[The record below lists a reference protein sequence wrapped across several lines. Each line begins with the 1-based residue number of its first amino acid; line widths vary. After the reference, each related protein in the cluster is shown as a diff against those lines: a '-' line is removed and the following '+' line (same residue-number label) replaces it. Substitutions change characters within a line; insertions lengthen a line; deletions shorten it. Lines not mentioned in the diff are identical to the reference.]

1 MSTET
6 APASKSPSPQE
17 RFDEF
22 QQRRRWLAF
31 PLAVV
36 KKSGD
41 DNGGNLAALM
51 AYFGF
56 FSLFPLLLVFA
67 TVLGFVLHG
76 HPDKQQSIEN
86 SIIKNFPSLG
96 NLIHFNSIKGSLAA
110 LIIGV
115 LTALYAGLGITNA
128 ARNAMDT
135 VWAVPRKDR
144 DSWIQS
150 KLHGVMLLATLG
162 LLFVVSS
169 FASGAVSSG
178 FGGAGTKVAGYVIS
192 IVVNFG
198 LFFISFRMMT
208 DGERPWTDLWTGA
221 LFGAVI
227 WTLLQSVGGYYLKHV
242 TSSNGSTY
250 GTFAVVIGLIIWLHL
265 GAQLFLYSAEINVV
279 RARKL
284 WPRSFFGPPLTGAD
298 QDTLRSIA
306 QIEQRHDEQSVD
318 VQFDPSATTDGDPSA
333 TTRGDPYPHAP
344 AP

>member
-1 MSTET
+1 MAAKT
-6 APASKSPSPQE
+6 APVSKSPSPQE
-17 RFDEF
+17 RFDDF
-22 QQRRRWLAF
+22 QQRRSWLAF
-31 PLAVV
+31 PLAVI
-36 KKSGD
+36 KKSSD

-67 TVLGFVLHG
+67 TVLGYVLHG
-76 HPDKQQSIEN
+76 DPGKQQSVEN
-86 SIIKNFPSLG
+86 SVIKNFPSLG
-96 NLIHFNSIKGSLAA
+96 NLIHFNAISGSLVA

-144 DSWIQS
+144 ASWIQS

-192 IVVNFG
+192 IIVNFG

-208 DGERPWTDLWTGA
+208 DGDRPWNDLWTGA
-221 LFGAVI
+221 LFGAII

-306 QIEQRHDEQSVD
+306 QIEQRHEEQQVD

-333 TTRGDPYPHAP
+333 TTGGDPYPRAP

>member
-1 MSTET
+1 M
-6 APASKSPSPQE
+6 APENAPTRKSPSPQE

-22 QQRRRWLAF
+22 QQRRSWLAF

-36 KKSGD
+36 KKNSD
-41 DNGGNLAALM
+41 DGGGNLAALM
-51 AYFGF
+51 AYYGF

-76 HPDKQQSIEN
+76 HPGKQQSIEN
-86 SIIKNFPSLG
+86 SVTKNFPSLG
-96 NLIHFNSIKGSLAA
+96 NLIHFNAISGSLVA

-115 LTALYAGLGITNA
+115 VTALYAGLSITNA
-128 ARNAMDT
+128 AQNATDT

-144 DSWIQS
+144 RSWIAS
-150 KLHGVMLLATLG
+150 RLRGVMLLVSLG

-192 IVVNFG
+192 IIVNFG
-198 LFFISFRMMT
+198 LFSISFRLMT
-208 DGERPWTDLWTGA
+208 HREQHSSDLWTGA

-227 WTLLQSVGGYYLKHV
+227 WTILQSVGGYYLKHV
-242 TSSNGSTY
+242 SSGKGSTY
-250 GTFAVVIGLIIWLHL
+250 GVFAVVLGLIIWLHL
-265 GAQLFLYSAEINVV
+265 GAQLFLYSSEINVV

-298 QDTLRSIA
+298 QDTLRSLA
-306 QIEQRHDEQSVD
+306 QIEQRHEEQQVD
-318 VQFDPSATTDGDPSA
+318 VEFDPSATTGD
-333 TTRGDPYPHAP
+333 R
-344 AP
+344 

>member
-1 MSTET
+1 MAAET
-6 APASKSPSPQE
+6 ARASKSPSPQE

-22 QQRRRWLAF
+22 QQRRSWLAF

-36 KKSGD
+36 KKNSD

-76 HPDKQQSIEN
+76 HPGKQASIED
-86 SIIKNFPSLG
+86 SVTKNFPSLG
-96 NLIHFNSIKGSLAA
+96 NLIHFNAISGSVVA
-110 LIIGV
+110 LILGI

-144 DSWIQS
+144 ASWIQS
-150 KLHGVMLLATLG
+150 KLHGVVLLVSLG

-169 FASGAVSSG
+169 FASGAVTSG
-178 FGGAGTKVAGYVIS
+178 FGGIGTKIAGYVVS
-192 IVVNFG
+192 IIVNFG
-198 LFFISFRMMT
+198 LFFISFRLMT
-208 DGERPWTDLWTGA
+208 DGKRPASELWPGA
-221 LFGAVI
+221 LFGAII

-242 TSSNGSTY
+242 SSGKSSTY
-250 GTFAVVIGLIIWLHL
+250 GVFAVVIGLIIWLHL

-318 VQFDPSATTDGDPSA
+318 VQFDPSATTG
-333 TTRGDPYPHAP
+333 GDPYPPAP

>member
-1 MSTET
+1 MAAQT

-17 RFDEF
+17 RFDTF

-41 DNGGNLAALM
+41 DGGGNLAALM
-51 AYFGF
+51 AYYGF

-76 HPDKQQSIEN
+76 HPGKQASIEN
-86 SIIKNFPSLG
+86 AITKNFPSLG
-96 NLIHFNSIKGSLAA
+96 NLIHFNAISGSLAA

-128 ARNAMDT
+128 AQNAMDT

-144 DSWIQS
+144 ASWIQS
-150 KLHGVMLLATLG
+150 KLRGVMLLVSLG
-162 LLFVVSS
+162 VLFVVSS

-178 FGGAGTKVAGYVIS
+178 FGGAGLKVAGYVIS
-192 IVVNFG
+192 IIVNFG
-198 LFFISFRMMT
+198 LYFISFRLMT

-227 WTLLQSVGGYYLKHV
+227 WTVLQSVGGYYLKHI
-242 TSSNGSTY
+242 SSGNSSTY

-279 RARKL
+279 RAREL
-284 WPRSFFGPPLTGAD
+284 WPRSFFGPPLTDAD
-298 QDTLRSIA
+298 QDTLRGLA
-306 QIEQRHDEQSVD
+306 QIEQRHEEQQVD
-318 VQFDPSATTDGDPSA
+318 VGFDPSATTG
-333 TTRGDPYPHAP
+333 GDPYPPAP